1 MSGGKVTG
9 RELRAA
15 FGRGTA
21 WGTPVSVTRQILIA
35 STDGMD
41 AMPQI
46 VDDEVIGHAFLQ
58 AGEVGDYTPPTPAL
72 GMVARYEDIDTWFAA
87 AVGSPANPT
96 AVSSQGAATS
106 LVAYQHVVDMSPE
119 LTAFFT
125 LAVDFPGHYV
135 QEIPSLKVHGYS
147 LRVGEN
153 GRMMVEFQ
161 TVGNK
166 TTYDSTTNTNSTVH
180 GARAAG
186 LGNRLFRKNGTL
198 RMNPQSAGALA
209 NTDIVSLAREI
220 AFNGAEPVS
229 SDDFV
234 FGLDYVIEPD
244 NNGFPEFSVE
254 VTYARMTS
262 QSANS
267 LAVGLAVARV
277 FKADWNF
284 LGPYINSATQRQLKW
299 EFPALQLRSFRAV
312 ASGPDQVRPQATF
325 HAKLAATS
333 PTGMAFVNPYR
344 MTVVNMNSQNL
355 LA

>member
-1 MSGGKVTG
+1 MSGGKVSG

-15 FGRGTA
+15 FAKATT

-35 STDGMD
+35 STEGMD
-41 AMPQI
+41 SMPQI

-58 AGEVGDYTPPTPAL
+58 AGEVGDHTPPTPAL
-72 GMVARYEDIDTWFAA
+72 SMVARYEDVDSFFAA
-87 AVGSPANPT
+87 AVGSPAAPT
-96 AVSSQGAATS
+96 VVSSVAANS
-106 LVAYQHVVDMSPE
+106 LVAYQHVVDLAPE

-147 LRVGEN
+147 MRVGEN
-153 GRMMVEFQ
+153 GRMVVEFQ

-180 GARAAG
+180 GARNAG
-186 LGNRLFRKNGTL
+186 LGNRLFRKNGTF
-198 RMNPQSAGALA
+198 RMNPQSASALA
-209 NTDIVSLAREI
+209 SGDAISILREI
-220 AFNGAEPVS
+220 SFNGTEPVS
-229 SDDFV
+229 ADDFV
-234 FGLDYVIEPD
+234 FGQDYIVEPD
-244 NNGFPEFSVE
+244 NNGFPEFTVE

-262 QSANS
+262 ASANS

-277 FKADWNF
+277 FKADWKF
-284 LGPYINSATQRQLKW
+284 LGPYINSVTQRQMLW

-325 HAKLAATS
+325 HAKMAASS
-333 PTGMAFVNPYR
+333 PNGMAFVNPYR
-344 MTVVNMNSQNL
+344 LTVINANSQNL